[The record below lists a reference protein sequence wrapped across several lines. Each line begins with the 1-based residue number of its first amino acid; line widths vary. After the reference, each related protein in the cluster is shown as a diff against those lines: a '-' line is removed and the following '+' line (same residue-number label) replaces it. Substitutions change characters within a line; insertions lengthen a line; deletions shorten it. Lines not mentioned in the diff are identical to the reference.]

1 MTGAIRHA
9 LALNLRHHGQ
19 QFGADNL
26 RWSDLYVD
34 VITARK
40 WVHSVDPETAVY
52 VARRALQEAA
62 DEGDRQAAPLKD
74 AALCLRHSLTQA
86 SVPYGKWSETQAEAF
101 VTAALLDV
109 A

>member
-34 VITARK
+34 VITALK

-62 DEGDRQAAPLKD
+62 DDGDRQAAPLKD
-74 AALCLRHSLTQA
+74 AALCLRHSLTQC
-86 SVPYGKWSETQAEAF
+86 V
-101 VTAALLDV
+101 V
-109 A
+109 ANGTPAR

>member
-34 VITARK
+34 VITALK

-52 VARRALQEAA
+52 S
-62 DEGDRQAAPLKD
+62 PLG
-74 AALCLRHSLTQA
+74 R
-86 SVPYGKWSETQAEAF
+86 
-101 VTAALLDV
+101 
-109 A
+109 

>member
-26 RWSDLYVD
+26 RWSDLYED
-34 VITARK
+34 VITALK
-40 WVHSVDPETAVY
+40 WVHSVERETAVY

-62 DEGDRQAAPLKD
+62 DGGDRQAAPLKD
-74 AALCLRHSLTQA
+74 AALRLQHSLTQA
-86 SVPYGKWSETQAEAF
+86 SVPYGKRSETQAEAF
-101 VTAALLDV
+101 VTAAPLDI